1 MTGSSAAAPA
11 APPRTCDCCNET
23 VRVVDED
30 GLCFNCVI
38 VRSFAII
45 IEEQTDIAGDAA
57 VDLACELAACA
68 RRHILEARDNAEEK
82 DFFADVA
89 VGMVRTSKN
98 H

>member
-1 MTGSSAAAPA
+1 M
-11 APPRTCDCCNET
+11 
-23 VRVVDED
+23 
-30 GLCFNCVI
+30 
-38 VRSFAII
+38 
-45 IEEQTDIAGDAA
+45 IEEQTDIAGDPA
-57 VDLACELAACA
+57 VDLACDLAACA